1 MRSSPRAMR
10 PKRVSLFLPS
20 LIPGGAERSA
30 LFVAR
35 TLEAAGYAVE
45 LVAAHGKGGLERD
58 PFVAAHLVDLGA
70 RDALTGMFRYRRWLR
85 AARPDLVISFVHSAN
100 LVSAL
105 MADATPLIVS
115 IRNSL
120 EKDRRDQWWVRRTFG
135 FAPERRLY
143 RRAARLHV
151 ISQELA
157 EQARRLLGATDAQL
171 VVTRNTAA
179 LPAPGDTDPAEA
191 VATAPYILSV
201 GRLAPIKGFDVLI
214 RAAARAGQRLVI
226 LGDGPERAR
235 LEALVRETGAEVL
248 LPGFRDPAP
257 WLAHAQGFA
266 FASRGEGVPRAIME
280 ALAAALPIVATRCPG
295 GTVELLDDGRFGRLV
310 AMDDVDALAQG
321 MRDMAAGTLLP
332 APAADRDAHL
342 ALYGA
347 EAVGA
352 AYVAMVREVIGAP

>member
-1 MRSSPRAMR
+1 MSAR
-10 PKRVSLFLPS
+10 RVSLFLPS

-35 TLEAAGYAVE
+35 TLEAAGYRVE
-45 LVAAHGKGGLERD
+45 MVVAHAHGGLEAD

-85 AARPDLVISFVHSAN
+85 AAQPDLVISFVHSAN

-105 MADATPLIVS
+105 MADGTPLIVS

-143 RRAARLHV
+143 ARAARIHV

-179 LPAPGDTDPAEA
+179 LPAPSDADAAEA
-191 VATAPYILSV
+191 LAARPYILSV
-201 GRLAPIKGFDVLI
+201 GRLAPIKAFDVLV
-214 RAAARAGQRLVI
+214 RAAAQAGARLVV

-235 LEALVRETGAEVL
+235 LEALARATGADARF
-248 LPGFRDPAP
+248 PGFRDPAP

-266 FASRGEGVPRAIME
+266 FASRGEGVPRAVME
-280 ALAAALPIVATRCPG
+280 ALGAGLPIVATRCPG
-295 GTVELLDDGRFGRLV
+295 GTVELLDEGRFGRLV
-310 AMDDVDALAQG
+310 AIDDVDALARG
-321 MRDMAAGTLLP
+321 MADIAAGTLR
-332 APAADRDAHL
+332 PAAPEERAAHL

-352 AYVAMVREVIGAP
+352 AYVATVKEVIGAP